1 MRIFRIAS
9 FRKFS
14 ESEGITEDVLRA
26 TIREIEAGLIHAD
39 LGGGLFK
46 QRVRRPG
53 GGKSGGFRVLVG
65 FRKGDRAFFLYG
77 YAKNER
83 TNVTRAELLAY
94 RQFATLLLSLSESD
108 IETGLKVGEF
118 DEVENPE

>member
-14 ESEGITEDVLRA
+14 ESEGVTEDVLRA
-26 TIREIEAGLIHAD
+26 TIRELEAGLIHAD

-53 GGKSGGFRVLVG
+53 RGKSGGFRVLVG

-94 RQFATLLLSLSESD
+94 RQFARLLLSLSESD
-108 IETGLKVGEF
+108 IEAGLRIGEF
-118 DEVENPE
+118 DEVENPD

>member
-14 ESEGITEDVLRA
+14 ESEGVTEDALRA

-83 TNVTRAELLAY
+83 TNVTQAELLAY
-94 RQFATLLLSLSESD
+94 RQFAKLLLSLSESD
-108 IETGLKVGEF
+108 IEAGLEIGEF

>member
-14 ESEGITEDVLRA
+14 ESEGVTEDVLRA

-94 RQFATLLLSLSESD
+94 RQFAALLLSLSESD
-108 IETGLKVGEF
+108 IETGLEIGEF

>member
-1 MRIFRIAS
+1 VRIFRIAS

-14 ESEGITEDVLRA
+14 ESEGVTEDVLRA

-94 RQFATLLLSLSESD
+94 RQFAALLLSLSESD
-108 IETGLKVGEF
+108 IETGLEIGEF